1 MAIGLAGRYSAF
13 FSVYSA
19 FFSVSLPFSRSYPQS
34 ALCNFGQNSAIL
46 PTSNQD
52 RKTEMSAEL
61 STNHKSDNYLPEAHE
76 AGSRWVSMSNALTR
90 AGHGLT
96 LAEKRIVAIA
106 ASKLDSRQILRPGE
120 VPTTKIAAAE
130 YAETFDIT
138 LDAAYQQLSSA
149 AKALHKRHITFF
161 EPSFKRNGK
170 ALKPTRVEMNWVG
183 QVNYQEGEGWV
194 ELHWWPA
201 LMRHLVGLTKQFTS
215 YQLQQASALRSAHSW
230 RLLELLM
237 RFKSTGW
244 AEYSIEDFCEA
255 MDATEKQRSDFAAIR
270 RKIIEPAIKELTEKD
285 GWIIQWRPIKAGRK
299 VRSLRFEFMR
309 NPQSQLDL

>member
-1 MAIGLAGRYSAF
+1 
-13 FSVYSA
+13 
-19 FFSVSLPFSRSYPQS
+19 
-34 ALCNFGQNSAIL
+34 
-46 PTSNQD
+46 
-52 RKTEMSAEL
+52 MSGEL
-61 STNHKSDNYLPEAHE
+61 NASHKSDNYLPEAHE
-76 AGSRWVSMSNALTR
+76 AGSRWVTMSNALTR

-96 LAEKRIVAIA
+96 LSEKRIVAIA
-106 ASKLDSRQILRPGE
+106 ASKLDSRQTLRPGE

-138 LDAAYQQLSSA
+138 LDAAYQQLSAA

-201 LMRHLVGLTKQFTS
+201 LMRHLVGLKKQFTS

-255 MDATEKQRSDFAAIR
+255 MDATEKQRADFAKIR
-270 RKIIEPAIKELTEKD
+270 TKIIEPAIKELTEKD
-285 GWIIQWRPIKAGRK
+285 GWLIQWLPVKAGRK
-299 VRSLRFEFMR
+299 VKAIRFNFMR
-309 NPQSQLDL
+309 NPQQRLDLDGTAPEGRTPT

>member
-1 MAIGLAGRYSAF
+1 
-13 FSVYSA
+13 
-19 FFSVSLPFSRSYPQS
+19 
-34 ALCNFGQNSAIL
+34 
-46 PTSNQD
+46 
-52 RKTEMSAEL
+52 
-61 STNHKSDNYLPEAHE
+61 
-76 AGSRWVSMSNALTR
+76 MSNALTR

-106 ASKLDSRQILRPGE
+106 ASKLDSRQTLRPGE

-237 RFKSTGW
+237 RFKSNGW
-244 AEYSIEDFCEA
+244 AEYSIEDFA
-255 MDATEKQRSDFAAIR
+255 VSMDATEKQKTDFAKIR
-270 RKIIEPAIKELTEKD
+270 TKIIEPAVKELVEKD
-285 GWIIQWRPIKAGRK
+285 GWIIEWRPIKAGRK

-309 NPQSQLDL
+309 NPQKRLDLA